1 MHIENQQRSKHSQ
14 PTNQFQVL
22 NSDGSDIKFV
32 LDSNDGNG
40 YISHDKLSYAFS
52 VWRMEGA
59 WNKGMSNGHN
69 DFGSTA
75 SVSSIS
81 VCSNY
86 RGLPN
91 SDKSETGHVRPNEVA
106 VFNDKGLSYDYMTAK
121 VLVPN
126 LHNQTYGGT

>member
-1 MHIENQQRSKHSQ
+1 MHIRNQLINNHSQ
-14 PTNQFQVL
+14 PVKHFQVL
-22 NSDGSDIKFV
+22 NGDGSDVKFV
-32 LDSNDGNG
+32 LDSTDNSG

-59 WNKGMSNGHN
+59 WNKGMSNSHN

-81 VCSNY
+81 VCSSY
-86 RGLPN
+86 RGLPI
-91 SDKSETGHVRPNEVA
+91 SDKSEAGQKRT
-106 VFNDKGLSYDYMTAK
+106 NDAGMFSDKAISYDYMAEK
-121 VLVPN
+121 VLVPS